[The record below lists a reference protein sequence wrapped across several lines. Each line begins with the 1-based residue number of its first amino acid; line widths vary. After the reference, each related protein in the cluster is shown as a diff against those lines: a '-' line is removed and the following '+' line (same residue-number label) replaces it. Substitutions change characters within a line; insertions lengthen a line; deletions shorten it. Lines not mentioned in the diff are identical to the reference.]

1 MKRSL
6 SVLTVLFLVL
16 LLITGVLWLRES
28 GHVAFERVLVPSSAE
43 KQNNFESSKEKM
55 IPERKYCTTC
65 QMDKPLEGGA
75 LKSSKIKR
83 WVCKSCLARITVSK
97 YASKPKKEK

>member
-43 KQNNFESSKEKM
+43 KQNNFESLEVSGVTDRVEKRT
-55 IPERKYCTTC
+55 IEE
-65 QMDKPLEGGA
+65 L
-75 LKSSKIKR
+75 
-83 WVCKSCLARITVSK
+83 
-97 YASKPKKEK
+97 